1 MPLLTES
8 SMPKAHISLVQ
19 LMGLICHVYSLFF
32 VDKGLYVIQNVY
44 ELSYSKTR
52 GEIKSDVIQNLIYR
66 LALIKDLINSV
77 QDMEE
82 EHSKSNIDEMKK
94 TKGNCAVEDWLS
106 PVVSYSDDG
115 QDEEEEDNGHDDNE
129 EDYDNDSDS
138 DDAEAGDTHTDTDID
153 TNDDTNDNTH
163 RDGDNSSDDNNKR
176 CNIDKQD
183 EAEHTE
189 IIK

>member
-1 MPLLTES
+1 
-8 SMPKAHISLVQ
+8 
-19 LMGLICHVYSLFF
+19 
-32 VDKGLYVIQNVY
+32 
-44 ELSYSKTR
+44 
-52 GEIKSDVIQNLIYR
+52 
-66 LALIKDLINSV
+66 
-77 QDMEE
+77 MEE

-115 QDEEEEDNGHDDNE
+115 H
-129 EDYDNDSDS
+129 DS